1 MESQVQILAS
11 NCHLKCNLSPNNLL
25 QAYSPDPGVFGGE
38 YIMEKVD
45 TSAGWSTPIP
55 AEDWSSGQ
63 LGMCQDF
70 VAAVAEGRAAKS
82 QGELGLE
89 VIRVVYAAYQ
99 SAATGS
105 RVTL

>member
-1 MESQVQILAS
+1 M
-11 NCHLKCNLSPNNLL
+11 P
-25 QAYSPDPGVFGGE
+25 PGYPAE

-70 VAAVAEGRAAKS
+70 VAAVAEGRPAKS
-82 QGELGLE
+82 QGDLGLE

-99 SAATGS
+99 AAATGS
-105 RVTL
+105 RVAL